1 MAQISDWIDYKTKIS
16 EYKEQITICEN
27 DMRETPYYWVYQ
39 WVNNNLISYQN
50 SFGDSLSFGQYESK
64 KWLID
69 KLQMTDLKKYE
80 PLKIDIIGSWFG
92 CPLLELLSENFN
104 ISQVDL
110 YDIDENCHRV
120 AAQYINHFDFDF
132 RIVQFNDFFER
143 KELRR
148 RHLIINTSSEHMNDI
163 LIMKRYY
170 KNYPDYPILAIQSN
184 NYVSLDDHINCV
196 NSENELKDKNV
207 ITRLYY
213 KGTESLPLYDR
224 YMVIG
229 RW

>member
-80 PLKIDIIGSWFG
+80 PLKIDIIGSWIG
-92 CPLLELLSENFN
+92 CPLLELLSPQVIYHNYLHCLLHLSLNLN
-104 ISQVDL
+104 IL
-110 YDIDENCHRV
+110 Y
-120 AAQYINHFDFDF
+120 Q
-132 RIVQFNDFFER
+132 
-143 KELRR
+143 
-148 RHLIINTSSEHMNDI
+148 
-163 LIMKRYY
+163 
-170 KNYPDYPILAIQSN
+170 
-184 NYVSLDDHINCV
+184 
-196 NSENELKDKNV
+196 
-207 ITRLYY
+207 
-213 KGTESLPLYDR
+213 
-224 YMVIG
+224 
-229 RW
+229 

>member
-92 CPLLELLSENFN
+92 CP
-104 ISQVDL
+104 
-110 YDIDENCHRV
+110 C
-120 AAQYINHFDFDF
+120 
-132 RIVQFNDFFER
+132 
-143 KELRR
+143 
-148 RHLIINTSSEHMNDI
+148 
-163 LIMKRYY
+163 
-170 KNYPDYPILAIQSN
+170 
-184 NYVSLDDHINCV
+184 CV
-196 NSENELKDKNV
+196 CD
-207 ITRLYY
+207 
-213 KGTESLPLYDR
+213 
-224 YMVIG
+224 
-229 RW
+229 